1 MTRPIIDPNRVD
13 SNWRAITA
21 ELDAPEPGR
30 VEAMLRRLGV
40 PASTTRLIAA
50 TPALRRSWYLAIGI
64 AAIVG
69 LGAAGPG
76 DRASLFA
83 LLTLAPTLPVLGVA
97 LAFGPSSDPMYEA
110 QLATP
115 TRGIRLVAIRAATVL
130 VVSIAVIGTL
140 ALLDPDTR
148 PMAAAWL
155 LPALALTLATLAT
168 MTVLTPR
175 RSAAVVTV
183 TWFVIVSVVQAVASG
198 NLAAFGVIGQV
209 VALVVVIVAGGVVG
223 ARRDR
228 FDRLEYLT

>member
-1 MTRPIIDPNRVD
+1 
-13 SNWRAITA
+13 
-21 ELDAPEPGR
+21 
-30 VEAMLRRLGV
+30 
-40 PASTTRLIAA
+40 
-50 TPALRRSWYLAIGI
+50 
-64 AAIVG
+64 
-69 LGAAGPG
+69 
-76 DRASLFA
+76 
-83 LLTLAPTLPVLGVA
+83 
-97 LAFGPSSDPMYEA
+97 
-110 QLATP
+110 
-115 TRGIRLVAIRAATVL
+115 
-130 VVSIAVIGTL
+130 VIGTL

-155 LPALALTLATLAT
+155 LPTLALTLATMATLAT